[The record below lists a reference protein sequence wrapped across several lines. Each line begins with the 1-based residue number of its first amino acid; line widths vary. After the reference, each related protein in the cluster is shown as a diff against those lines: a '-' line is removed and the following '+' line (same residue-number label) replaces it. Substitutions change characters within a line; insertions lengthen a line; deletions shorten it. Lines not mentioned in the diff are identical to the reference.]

1 IGNKVDLIDEKLA
14 REKFNSVSGIIFIST
29 KSKLHLDVLK
39 ERMLDIVLK
48 DKVHQ
53 ENVVVTNARHYHAL
67 QEVQKSLNDI
77 EEGLGNNIPGDL
89 LALDIRRCLHYL
101 GNITGE
107 VSNEDL
113 LDYVFS
119 KFCIGK

>member
-1 IGNKVDLIDEKLA
+1 
-14 REKFNSVSGIIFIST
+14 
-29 KSKLHLDVLK
+29 
-39 ERMLDIVLK
+39 
-48 DKVHQ
+48 
-53 ENVVVTNARHYHAL
+53 L
-67 QEVQKSLNDI
+67 QEVHKSLNDVA
-77 EEGLGNNIPGDL
+77 EGLEGGLPGDL

-101 GNITGE
+101 GVITGE

>member
-1 IGNKVDLIDEKLA
+1 LTDIAAG
-14 REKFNSVSGIIFIST
+14 
-29 KSKLHLDVLK
+29 LDK
-39 ERMLDIVLK
+39 K
-48 DKVHQ
+48 
-53 ENVVVTNARHYHAL
+53 
-67 QEVQKSLNDI
+67 
-77 EEGLGNNIPGDL
+77 IPGDL

-101 GNITGE
+101 GTITGK